1 MAPKHDSVRDGVL
14 NSSVTGNIRNSS
26 VELLRLIAMFM
37 ITYRHAIL
45 ENGTTDDLSNWMLS
59 QPVSFNKYFF
69 QIIVQGGGWVG
80 NVIFF
85 TISAWFLLDRQLSTQ
100 SALKRIWLMEREILF
115 WSLTLFA
122 VTILLHTRGL
132 YEGGLV
138 SLGIKSLLPLSFN
151 LWWYPTS
158 FALFLL
164 FLPYLSKFIH
174 TLGKKLHAALCVSM
188 LLVWAL
194 APLIPHVDFNYSS
207 YSVFTFIYIFII
219 ISYYKMYMKSFAGKT
234 CVLLI
239 FGGLALNSVYWAI
252 GNVLLVMTGKA
263 VSLQDYLIL
272 NCSISEIMI
281 GIGIFL
287 LFEKVKFHSRAIN
300 AVAGSAFGIYLIHM
314 YPGLKH
320 IWPTLLPFRDSF
332 SFLSAIPTSL
342 LFAIYIYCCCLT
354 LDLCRQGIFFITVNR
369 HKGKGFNQFYAFITH
384 KLHRTRN

>member
-132 YEGGLV
+132 YEGGACFFRHQILA
-138 SLGIKSLLPLSFN
+138 
-151 LWWYPTS
+151 TS
-158 FALFLL
+158 
-164 FLPYLSKFIH
+164 
-174 TLGKKLHAALCVSM
+174 
-188 LLVWAL
+188 
-194 APLIPHVDFNYSS
+194 
-207 YSVFTFIYIFII
+207 
-219 ISYYKMYMKSFAGKT
+219 
-234 CVLLI
+234 
-239 FGGLALNSVYWAI
+239 
-252 GNVLLVMTGKA
+252 
-263 VSLQDYLIL
+263 
-272 NCSISEIMI
+272 
-281 GIGIFL
+281 
-287 LFEKVKFHSRAIN
+287 
-300 AVAGSAFGIYLIHM
+300 
-314 YPGLKH
+314 
-320 IWPTLLPFRDSF
+320 
-332 SFLSAIPTSL
+332 
-342 LFAIYIYCCCLT
+342 
-354 LDLCRQGIFFITVNR
+354 
-369 HKGKGFNQFYAFITH
+369 QF
-384 KLHRTRN
+384 